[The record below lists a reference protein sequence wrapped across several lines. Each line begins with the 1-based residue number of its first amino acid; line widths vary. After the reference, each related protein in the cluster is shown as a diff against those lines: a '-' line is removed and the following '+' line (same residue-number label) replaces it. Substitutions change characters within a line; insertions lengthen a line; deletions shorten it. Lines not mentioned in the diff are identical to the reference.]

1 MLSHAL
7 RRASPKGK
15 TLTFITSATSTG
27 TTTIAIP
34 SSAAEGDL
42 AVLFDVAKSATWP
55 SLVTPSGW
63 TSISS
68 RSTFLQFYAFNLSYK
83 VLSASDPGATI
94 TGMPGSEY
102 AYKQMLIFRAS
113 PAGITATVENVGN
126 QGTSGN
132 PSAQTISAQ
141 TPYPYLVIGASAGTD
156 YHSSWASAWYDTDF
170 RLSSTHLAYKL
181 FNDNGASVSVD
192 CGDSGV
198 YTYLTSCSIKVD

>member
-15 TLTFITSATSTG
+15 TLVFVTSAAIDA
-27 TTTIAIP
+27 TTIAIP

-42 AVLFDVAKSATWP
+42 AVLLDVAKSATQP
-55 SLVTPSGW
+55 TIVTPSGW

-68 RSTFLQFYAFNLSYK
+68 RSTSLQFYAFNLSYK

-94 TGMPGSEY
+94 TGMSGTTY
-102 AYKQMLIFRAS
+102 ALKQMLIFRAS

-132 PSAQTISAQ
+132 PSEQTISAQ
-141 TPYPYLVIGASAGTD
+141 TPYPYLVIGASAGT
-156 YHSSWASAWYDTDF
+156 SKQSVWASTWYDADF
-170 RLSSTHLAYKL
+170 LLSSTHLAYKL
-181 FNDNGASVSVD
+181 VNDNGASVSVD
-192 CGDSGV
+192 CDDSGV
-198 YTYLTSCSIKVD
+198 YTYLTSCAIKVA